1 MSQSRPKKT
10 RSTRLKKKG
19 KISVKQS
26 VELRKKG
33 ASTAKYDT
41 LSPTPTPRDNAAT
54 LKVKIKR
61 K

>member
-1 MSQSRPKKT
+1 MSQATPRKT
-10 RSTRLKKKG
+10 RSTARKRKG
-19 KISVKQS
+19 KVSVKQS
-26 VELRKKG
+26 IELRKKG

>member
-41 LSPTPTPRDNAAT
+41 MKVQTPRDNAAT
-54 LKVKIKR
+54 LKLKIKR